1 MPSEG
6 VMTIRQTGALPYAGE
21 LLANAP
27 GGVRTIVNIRDD
39 SGQKGKNGCRSRS
52 DKCNGRALAR
62 RLIKLVSDQKPDT
75 EADRGLRKRN
85 NAGHWQVVAKFIE

>member
-1 MPSEG
+1 MLSEG
-6 VMTIRQTGALPYAGE
+6 IMTIRQTGAFADAGKLPAD
-21 LLANAP
+21 AP
-27 GGVRTIVNIRDD
+27 GRFRTIVDIRDD

-62 RLIKLVSDQKPDT
+62 RLIKLVSNQKPDT

-85 NAGHWQVVAKFIE
+85 NAGHREVVAKFIE